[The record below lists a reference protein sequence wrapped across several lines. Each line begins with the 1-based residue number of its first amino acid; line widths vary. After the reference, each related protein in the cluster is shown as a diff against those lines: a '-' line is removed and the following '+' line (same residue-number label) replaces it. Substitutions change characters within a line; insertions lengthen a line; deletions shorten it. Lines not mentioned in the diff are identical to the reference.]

1 MIKRADSII
10 MKSRV
15 SRPARTHTAIVTGRA
30 LTMDSKPERSAGRL
44 EKSTSYLNFLLEK
57 LQIHKDFDTKGLNNN
72 NIYSFTR

>member
-1 MIKRADSII
+1 

-15 SRPARTHTAIVTGRA
+15 SRTARTHTAIVTGRA
-30 LTMDSKPERSAGRL
+30 LTMDSKPKRSAGRL

-72 NIYSFTR
+72 NIYSFARKILK